1 MIGTTVPTAREVDE
15 EVCCAEDVSAVG
27 VESGVVAA
35 GCEDA
40 PGVLAW
46 GTLDKGVIVPAGA

>member
-1 MIGTTVPTAREVDE
+1 MIGTTVPTAREVD

-40 PGVLAW
+40 PRVLAL
-46 GTLDKGVIVPAGA
+46 GTLDKGIIVPAGA